1 MLWPLND
8 DYGQYMHMQEI
19 SDWLNEHKIT
29 EVECVVPDMTGN
41 ARGKFIPAD
50 KFVKEDSRLPQ
61 AILVTTVTGDYTEEE
76 SDLIGPTDSDMIL
89 HPDPQTMR
97 LIPWAAEPTGQI
109 IHDCHLREG
118 GLHPLATRSVLR
130 KVLALYEAE
139 GWQPVIAP
147 EVEFYLIQKNPD
159 PDQGL
164 QPPVGRSG
172 RREAGRQS
180 YSIDAV
186 NEFEDI
192 IEEMY
197 SHCEAQNLDV
207 DSLIHESG
215 LAQMEVN
222 FLHGDPLELADQVF
236 VFKRTMR
243 ETALRNGV
251 YATFMAKPMARE
263 PGSALHIHQSI
274 IDRKTGRNIF
284 SQEDGS
290 EHPRFR
296 NFIGGLQSYTPGAM
310 AFFAPSVNSYRR
322 LSPDFAAPTNMH
334 WGYDNRT
341 TGIRIPDSN
350 PQARR
355 VENRFPGADCNPYLA
370 IAVSLACG
378 YLGMN
383 QGIDPS
389 SPHTGDAYSEPLTVP
404 RSLEAALRLLDED
417 EHDDLKDVLG
427 AGFVRAYKAVKSHE
441 FEAFNKVISSWER
454 EYLLLNV

>member
-1 MLWPLND
+1 MALEAIRQWLD
-8 DYGQYMHMQEI
+8 D
-19 SDWLNEHKIT
+19 NRIT
-29 EVECVVPDMTGN
+29 EVECIVPDMAGS

-50 KFVKEDSRLPQ
+50 KFIKEDSRLPQ
-61 AILVTTVTGDYTEEE
+61 TILVTTVSGEYTEEE
-76 SDLIGPTDSDMIL
+76 AELIGPTDSDMML
-89 HPDPQTMR
+89 EPDPNTMR
-97 LIPWAAEPTGQI
+97 LVPWAAEPTGQI

-130 KVLALYEAE
+130 KVLELYQAE
-139 GWQPVIAP
+139 GWQPIVAP
-147 EVEFYLIQKNPD
+147 EVEFYLVQKNPD
-159 PDQGL
+159 PDLDL

-186 NEFEDI
+186 NEFEHI
-192 IEEMY
+192 VEEMY
-197 SHCEAQNLDV
+197 DHCEAQQLDV
-207 DSLIHESG
+207 DTLIHESG
-215 LAQMEVN
+215 LAQMEN
-222 FLHGDPLELADQVF
+222 FLHGDALDLADQVF

-251 YATFMAKPMARE
+251 FATFMAKPMAGE

-274 IDRKTGRNIF
+274 NDVRTGENIF
-284 SQEDGS
+284 SREDGS
-290 EHPRFR
+290 EHERFR
-296 NFIGGLQSYTPGAM
+296 HFIGGLQHYTPGAI

-334 WGYDNRT
+334 WGYENRT
-341 TGIRIPDSN
+341 TGIRIPDSP

-378 YLGMN
+378 YLGMK
-383 QGIDPS
+383 QRIDPLP
-389 SPHTGDAYSEPLTVP
+389 PHEGDAYCEPLTVA
-404 RSLEAALRLLDED
+404 RNLEEALRLLDE
-417 EHDDLKDVLG
+417 HDDLKEVLG
-427 AGFVRAYKAVKSHE
+427 AHFVRAYHAVKSQE